1 MSDVCATEEVGAY
14 IIYLLY
20 PLFYHEPCL
29 SHKIAEAKKPFFR
42 ISAPFTSPHKKAFR
56 QK

>member
-29 SHKIAEAKKPFFR
+29 SHKIAEAKKPFFVYL
-42 ISAPFTSPHKKAFR
+42 TSYL
-56 QK
+56 